1 MEPMN
6 LLVVENGADWSQW
19 PAATQLLGQAG
30 VVLVQQSDETG
41 AAFRARISARMRR
54 VKTRAINA
62 VLLLRS
68 KRSPAA
74 GVGNGRF
81 LRELVASA
89 KEGLR
94 IFPSSGKRGGP
105 SNTNS
110 KASMRAKSS
119 APSASRATIRVSARH
134 AAALA
139 QAQAHA
145 QARIDAEAVLL
156 QELVQLQ
163 SVAPSE
169 TSSLISNGSPATGT

>member
-1 MEPMN
+1 MEAMN

-54 VKTRAINA
+54 VKARAINA

-94 IFPSSGKRGGP
+94 IFPSGGRRGGA
-105 SNTNS
+105 SNTNG
-110 KASMRAKSS
+110 KASARVRSI
-119 APSASRATIRVSARH
+119 APSPSRGTIRVSARH
-134 AAALA
+134 AAAARLA
-139 QAQAHA
+139 RE
-145 QARIDAEAVLL
+145 QARVEAEALL
-156 QELVQLQ
+156 LEELVQLQ
-163 SVAPSE
+163 SVAPTD
-169 TSSLISNGSPATGT
+169 TSSLISNGSPANGT

>member
-62 VLLLRS
+62 VLLLRT

-94 IFPSSGKRGGP
+94 IFPSGVRAGASH
-105 SNTNS
+105 SAS
-110 KASMRAKSS
+110 KAS
-119 APSASRATIRVSARH
+119 PRATAKAAVPSRQSIRVSARH
-134 AAALA
+134 AAAAAHLAHARA
-139 QAQAHA
+139 QAE
-145 QARIDAEAVLL
+145 AELL
-156 QELVQLQ
+156 QALVQLQ
-163 SVAPSE
+163 NVAPTD

>member
-62 VLLLRS
+62 VLLLRT

-94 IFPSSGKRGGP
+94 IFPSSVRGGVGN
-105 SNTNS
+105 SAS
-110 KASMRAKSS
+110 KASPRGSAK
-119 APSASRATIRVSARH
+119 AAVPSPSRQSIRVSARH
-134 AAALA
+134 AAAAAHLAHARA
-139 QAQAHA
+139 QAE
-145 QARIDAEAVLL
+145 AELL

-163 SVAPSE
+163 SVAPTD

>member
-54 VKTRAINA
+54 VKARAINA

-81 LRELVASA
+81 LRAGRQREG
-89 KEGLR
+89 GLR
-94 IFPSSGKRGGP
+94 IFRQRRL
-105 SNTNS
+105 
-110 KASMRAKSS
+110 A
-119 APSASRATIRVSARH
+119 APASRRCACQGDAASLACYHLV
-134 AAALA
+134 AAAMRRGA
-139 QAQAHA
+139 GP
-145 QARIDAEAVLL
+145 ARRER
-156 QELVQLQ
+156 
-163 SVAPSE
+163 SP
-169 TSSLISNGSPATGT
+169 GPATS

>member
-6 LLVVENGADWSQW
+6 LLVVESGADWSQW

-54 VKTRAINA
+54 VKSRAINA

-94 IFPSSGKRGGP
+94 IFPSGG
-105 SNTNS
+105 
-110 KASMRAKSS
+110 KSS
-119 APSASRATIRVSARH
+119 TPRSRSSIAAAPKRAAVPVAARH
-134 AAALA
+134 AQLA
-139 QAQAHA
+139 QMISARAQ
-145 QARIDAEAVLL
+145 QDAEETELLRELVLL
-156 QELVQLQ
+156 Q
-163 SVAPSE
+163 SVEPTD